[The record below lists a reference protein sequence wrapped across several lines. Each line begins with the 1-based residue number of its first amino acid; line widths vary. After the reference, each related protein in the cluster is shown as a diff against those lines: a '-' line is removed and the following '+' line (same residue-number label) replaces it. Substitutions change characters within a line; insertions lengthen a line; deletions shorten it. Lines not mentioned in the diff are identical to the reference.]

1 MKIFNLLLIGIIII
15 SSCSNSSNGT
25 SVTTKSDSTIKWTKL
40 ISGNQCNMETSLDV
54 LITNQAQFDSIWTKA
69 FTMDM
74 PPEKPVIDF
83 AKNSVV
89 ALFLGTVNKG
99 GHSIEIAAINQ
110 STDKE
115 ISIEAIHKLPGKNCF
130 STMAIEFPYYW
141 ALTDVVINEKTT
153 FTTNKKEVDCE

>member
-1 MKIFNLLLIGIIII
+1 MKIFNLLLTGIIIV

-25 SVTTKSDSTIKWTKL
+25 SVTTHSDSTIKWTKL
-40 ISGNQCNMETSLDV
+40 ISGNQCNIETSLDV
-54 LITNQAQFDSIWTKA
+54 LITNQAQFDSIWAKA

-83 AKNSVV
+83 TKNTIV

-99 GHSIEIAAINQ
+99 GHGIEIAAINQ

-115 ISIEAIHKLPGKNCF
+115 YSIEAIHKLPGKNCF
-130 STMAIEFPYYW
+130 SSMAIEFPYFL
-141 ALTDVVINEKTT
+141 ATTDVVISDKTT
-153 FTTNKKEVDCE
+153 FSTKEKEVDCE